1 MSFAESAR
9 LGQAAPAGALTT
21 TLTHLRRCFF
31 ALLVST
37 VVGLPTTR
45 ASSVGVGDAGVP
57 QPPPAAFSQLERLTE
72 DDPRAALSKAREA
85 LSRPSDPT
93 TRFWLQLGLARI
105 QGVLEDPAAQRTA
118 LDDATATLKALPR
131 PEPQMALWLELEQ
144 ISALLAQVDP
154 AEVQVRLAEFRR
166 KVAQFGEPMLRCETL
181 STELWALSA
190 SASHDEAWLTAE
202 EVERCGELPGL
213 QAMRSWGLQ
222 AMGRLA
228 VESRKGQPD
237 AELALSLFA
246 RAEGALSDAPARFR
260 RSLLAWDFGNALRE
274 LKRPQEALAQLE
286 KGLGLSRSLGD
297 EAGVAAAY
305 LSIGR
310 LHVDSGQPDRALP
323 FLDDALALYR
333 RWGEAHRTTT
343 TLGVKIRAQAALKRP
358 EVLATIEQAR
368 AFDFDHDQPLSRA
381 VLARAMAEGYASQQQ
396 WQRAY
401 AELKRAQDFEDKG
414 RRLARDDQVLRLQAR
429 YDTARREAENAEL
442 RHRSETARLAL
453 EAETARQRALWLAIA
468 VLGLAASAGIGVAWR
483 ALRRRRN
490 LLDLALK
497 DALTGTGNRRAVTAY
512 AVQQLEQAQ
521 RMGLPLSVALIDLD
535 HFKAVN
541 DTYGHATGDEVL
553 KAFARAA
560 GDVLRGQD
568 RLGRWGGEEWLLVM
582 PGTSPEELTAVF
594 RRLRERFSAATIPG
608 LPTPHGVTFSMGV
621 AARTGTMNELPD
633 LLALADRRLY
643 EAKAGGRDGVR

>member
-1 MSFAESAR
+1 M
-9 LGQAAPAGALTT
+9 
-21 TLTHLRRCFF
+21 
-31 ALLVST
+31 ST

-45 ASSVGVGDAGVP
+45 AASAAFGDGGVP
-57 QPPPAAFSQLERLTE
+57 QPPPAAFSNLERLTE

-85 LSRPSDPT
+85 LSRPGDPT
-93 TRFWLQLGLARI
+93 TRFWLQLGLARV
-105 QGVLEDPAAQRTA
+105 QGVLEDPAAQREA
-118 LDDATATLKALPR
+118 LEEAGATLKAHPR
-131 PEPQMALWLELEQ
+131 PEPRMALWLELEQ

-154 AEVQVRLAEFRR
+154 AEVQARLAEFRR
-166 KVAQFGEPMLRCETL
+166 KVGQFGEPVLRCETL

-202 EVERCGELPGL
+202 EVERCGDLPGL

-246 RAEGALSDAPARFR
+246 RAESALNDAPARFR
-260 RSLLAWDFGNALRE
+260 RSLLAWDFGNALRD

-286 KGLGLSRSLGD
+286 KALGLSRSLGD

-310 LHVDSGQPDRALP
+310 LHVDSGRPDRALP

-368 AFDFDHDQPLSRA
+368 AFDFEHDQPLSRA
-381 VLARAMAEGYASQQQ
+381 VLARAMAEGYASQLQ
-396 WQRAY
+396 WARAY
-401 AELKRAQDFEDKG
+401 AELKRAQDFEEKG
-414 RRLARDDQVLRLQAR
+414 QQLARDDQVLRLQAR

-468 VLGLAASAGIGVAWR
+468 VLGLVASAGIGVAWR

-497 DALTGTGNRRAVTAY
+497 DSLTGAGNRRAVTAY
-512 AVQQLEQAQ
+512 ALQQLEQAR

-541 DTYGHATGDEVL
+541 DTHGHATGDEVL

-582 PGTSPEELTAVF
+582 PGTAPDELPAVF

-621 AARTGTMNELPD
+621 AARTDTMQELPD

>member
-1 MSFAESAR
+1 MSFADSAR
-9 LGQAAPAGALTT
+9 LHLTRPVGALTT
-21 TLTHLRRCFF
+21 VLTHLRRCGVVV
-31 ALLVST
+31 LVWT
-37 VVGLPTTR
+37 VVGLPAAR
-45 ASSVGVGDAGVP
+45 AANLGIGDVGVP
-57 QPPPAAFSQLERLTE
+57 QPPPAQFRALERLTE
-72 DDPRAALSKAREA
+72 DDPRAALSRAREA
-85 LSRPSDPT
+85 LSRPGDPT
-93 TRFWLQLGLARI
+93 TRFWLQLALARTL
-105 QGVLEDPAAQRTA
+105 GVLEDPAARRIA
-118 LDDATATLKALPR
+118 LDEAVATLKAIPK
-131 PEPQMALWLELEQ
+131 PEPRMVLWLELEQ
-144 ISALLAQVDP
+144 ISALLVQVNP
-154 AEVQVRLAEFRR
+154 LEVQARLAEFRS
-166 KVAQFGEPMLRCETL
+166 KVRQFGEPVLRCETL

-202 EVERCGELPGL
+202 EVERCGDLPGL

-237 AELALSLFA
+237 AELAMSLFA
-246 RAEGALSDAPARFR
+246 RAESALNDAPARFR
-260 RSLLAWDFGNALRE
+260 RSLLAWDFGNALRD
-274 LKRPQEALAQLE
+274 LQRPQEALAQLE
-286 KGLGLSRSLGD
+286 KALGLSRSLGD

-310 LHVDSGQPDRALP
+310 LHVDSGRADRALP

-358 EVLATIEQAR
+358 EVLSTIEQAR
-368 AFDFDHDQPLSRA
+368 AFDFEHDQPLSRA
-381 VLARAMAEGYASQQQ
+381 VLARAMSEGYASQQQ

-414 RRLARDDQVLRLQAR
+414 RQLARDDQVLRLQAR

-468 VLGLAASAGIGVAWR
+468 VLGLTASAGLVVAWR

-490 LLDLALK
+490 LMDLALK
-497 DALTGTGNRRAVTAY
+497 DALTGAGNRRAITAY
-512 AVQQLEQAQ
+512 AMQQLEQAR
-521 RMGLPLSVALIDLD
+521 RMGLPLSLALIDLD

-541 DTYGHATGDEVL
+541 DTHGHATGDEVL

-582 PGTSPEELTAVF
+582 PGTTPDELPAVF
-594 RRLRERFSAATIPG
+594 RRLREGFSTAAIPG

-621 AARTGTMNELPD
+621 AALTDTMHELPD

-643 EAKAGGRDGVR
+643 EAKAGGRDAVR